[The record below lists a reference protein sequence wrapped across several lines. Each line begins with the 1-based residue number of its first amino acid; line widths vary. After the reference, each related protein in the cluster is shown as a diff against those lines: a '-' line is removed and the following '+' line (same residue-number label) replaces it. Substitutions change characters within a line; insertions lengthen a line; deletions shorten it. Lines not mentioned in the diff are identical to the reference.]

1 MSGWSRFRLGIGL
14 AFAVLVLD
22 QASKWLILEVV
33 MAPPRVVEVTGFLNF
48 VLVWNRGISFGL
60 FDGHAGPMRWV
71 LIGVAL
77 GITAALIVWLR
88 SVDRRF
94 LAVVIGLIIGGA
106 VGNVVDRLRFG
117 AVVDFIDFHV
127 FGYHWY
133 TFNIA
138 DSAISVG
145 VALLLIDSL
154 VGPGSGRGSRP
165 ARGAGRD
172 GGPADTG

>member
-1 MSGWSRFRLGIGL
+1 MTAAARAPFRLGLLI
-14 AFAVLVLD
+14 AAIMLVLD
-22 QASKWLILEVV
+22 QVSKWLILEVV
-33 MAPPRVVEVTGFLNF
+33 MAPPRVVEVTEFLNF

-60 FDGHAGPMRWV
+60 LDGNGGAMRWV
-71 LIGVAL
+71 LIAVAL
-77 GITAALIVWLR
+77 GITAALALWLR
-88 SVDRRF
+88 GVDRRF
-94 LAVVIGLIIGGA
+94 LAIVIGLIIGGA
-106 VGNVVDRLRFG
+106 MGNVIDRLRFG

-154 VGPGSGRGSRP
+154 IGQGGSQGDRA
-165 ARGAGRD
+165 ARKAG
-172 GGPADTG
+172 